1 MSPEKLIL
9 GRYKVLERVGRGAM
23 GVIYRG
29 MDPVLD
35 REVAIKV
42 MSSDFAADGEES
54 RKRFFREARAAA
66 KLQHRNIVTVFEFA
80 EEDGVP
86 YIIMEFLRGRSLAAQ
101 NQLDESLPLER
112 KLQIVSELCDGLQ
125 YASDNG
131 IIHRDVKPANVW
143 LMDDGTV
150 KLVDFG
156 IAKITT
162 ATSTLGKDVI
172 GTAAYMSPEQAEGHP
187 ADGRSDIFSVG
198 VVLYELVSGRRPFEA
213 QTPTATLMKIVH
225 EAPPPIASLVPDVPQ
240 VLVDVIGRALE
251 KDPAARYQQAGELA
265 AHLRLVRGALLGG
278 TDLSSIETSL
288 GSTTTRAGRAA
299 VDPRSLTTRSTRP
312 RSTGTRSRTRW
323 WSLVAAGV
331 IGGAAVTLVLYALN
345 AGWIGGRAAD
355 RSDPSASPTRTPA
368 PPAPPA
374 AEIIR
379 VTLDSKPSGAALTV
393 DGKDMGKTPAVVDL
407 ADGTSHSLRFAL
419 NRYKT
424 RDVVVTPDQLKAGVA
439 PVELE
444 VAEVPEVEV
453 ALASDEYDFA
463 VLDQAGKPLRQ
474 AGSSHAFR
482 IRIGQVVTVYAR
494 EYLLEKQIRIDR
506 GGAYPMPKLGRLQV
520 YFPSNCRASNKHWQ
534 ASRGTPTEV
543 FQAVEGTHLFE
554 IRCDNGPVIRREGT
568 VQPGLRTTVE
578 R

>member
-299 VDPRSLTTRSTRP
+299 
-312 RSTGTRSRTRW
+312 
-323 WSLVAAGV
+323 
-331 IGGAAVTLVLYALN
+331 
-345 AGWIGGRAAD
+345 D